1 VTFRSRLLL
10 AFVVAALVPLVLLG
24 AGVRKQL
31 TARLSAQHV
40 ARVQALARVAEQDL
54 NRESESIAARLS
66 TLIRSAEE
74 DNRLRLAL
82 RGAPE
87 DRTYLLDYAERA
99 MRLSSLSM
107 LQVQNEEGRILSS
120 GHFRNEFDRLEPELP
135 RLLATAHDAGV
146 LVRVRAP
153 EGDRLVL
160 ARLDSMRIGDRRF
173 TLVGGIA
180 VDRPLL
186 ARFARDGELR
196 VTVITPRDTIAS
208 DSGPVATSEIAA
220 DVPLRFADTGA
231 PNEAQL
237 VPARIAI
244 THSTADL
251 ELLHRDVN
259 RWLIAALL
267 TATAAALG
275 LGVWLST
282 TLSRPLDLLAQAT
295 AQIDLDG
302 PDIELA
308 TARNDEIGMLA
319 RRLGGLSR
327 RVRASAGKL
336 RDAERRATVGD
347 MARQVNHDIKNGLIP
362 IRNVLRHLSQ
372 VQEQQPET
380 LASVFAERR
389 STLESSVGYLD
400 TLARSYARLTPKV
413 ESRAIDANAIVL
425 DVTRS
430 AATGAVTINTELA
443 DGLPPVLAD
452 PVVLRR
458 ILENLLRNAVES
470 LPPAGGTVTVETRR
484 SDDSTVR
491 FTIADTGRG
500 MTEHEMAHA
509 FDDFFTTKEGGT
521 GLGLSVVRRLT
532 ADLNGALRIDSAPAR
547 GTTVTIDVPA
557 RAR

>member
-1 VTFRSRLLL
+1 LL
-10 AFVVAALVPLVLLG
+10 AFFAAALVPLLLLG
-24 AGVRKQL
+24 AGVRTEL
-31 TARLSAQHV
+31 TDRLSAQHA

-54 NRESESIAARLS
+54 TRESESIALRLS
-66 TLIRSAEE
+66 TLARSAEE

-82 RGAPE
+82 RGAPDE
-87 DRTYLLDYAERA
+87 RTYLLDYAERA
-99 MRLSSLSM
+99 MRLASLSM
-107 LQVQNEEGRILSS
+107 LQLQNDEGRILSS
-120 GHFRNEFDRLEPELP
+120 GHFRNDFDRLEPEIP
-135 RLLATAHDAGV
+135 RVLAAAHDAAV
-146 LVRVRAP
+146 LVRARTP
-153 EGDRLVL
+153 EGERLVL
-160 ARLDSMRIGDRRF
+160 ARIDSMRIGDSRF

-196 VTVITPRDTIAS
+196 VTVLTPRDTISS
-208 DSGPVATSEIAA
+208 DTALSPSRQVAA
-220 DVPLRFADTGA
+220 DVPLPFADITT
-231 PNEAQL
+231 PNEPRL
-237 VPARIAI
+237 VPARLAI
-244 THSTADL
+244 THSAAEL
-251 ELLHRDVN
+251 ELIARDVN

-267 TATAAALG
+267 TAAAAALV
-275 LGVWLST
+275 LGFWLSSAV
-282 TLSRPLDLLAQAT
+282 SRPLDQLAQAT

-308 TARNDEIGMLA
+308 TTRDDEIGMLA

-327 RVRASAGKL
+327 RVRASAAKL
-336 RDAERRATVGD
+336 RDAERRATVGE

-372 VQEQQPET
+372 VQEQKPEE

-400 TLARSYARLTPKV
+400 TLARSYARLTPKL
-413 ESRAIDANAIVL
+413 ESRAVDANAIVH

-430 AATGAVTINTELA
+430 AAAGAVTVTTQLA
-443 DGLPPVLAD
+443 DELPAVLAD

-458 ILENLLRNAVES
+458 ILENLVRNAVES
-470 LPPAGGTVTVETRR
+470 LPPGGGTVSVLTRR
-484 SDDSTVR
+484 TDDATVR

-532 ADLNGALRIDSAPAR
+532 ADLNGTLRIDSAPNQ
-547 GTTVTIDVPA
+547 GTTVTIDLPA